1 MFHNFVINKKM
12 NKKIKI
18 TSDYDLGWKEIIQKY
33 FEDGMKLLYP
43 ELDKIIDYKK
53 GYKFLDKEI
62 SEIIGSNKKNKK
74 VVDSLVE
81 VHLKNGEEKWL
92 LLHIEFQQAK
102 EKEFEIRI
110 YIYNYRIFNKYKKET
125 ISFVI
130 LGDKDKNWRP
140 NEYKIE
146 YPEFLLHFKYK
157 LVKLI
162 DFETKKDELL
172 KSKNP
177 FALIILSHL
186 KRLEAGNDVVKQF
199 RIKKEL
205 VKNLYNLG
213 FNKNDI
219 RNIIEFIDCL
229 FQLPK
234 ELEEE
239 YIEEI
244 RKYEEVKRMPLML
257 TAEKLGIEK
266 GIKKGIK
273 KGIGLGREQGM
284 YEITKRMYSK
294 GFDLKTIIE
303 ATGLSEKKIKKII
316 KNKNQ

>member
-1 MFHNFVINKKM
+1 M

-266 GIKKGIK
+266 GI
-273 KGIGLGREQGM
+273 GLGREQGM
-284 YEITKRMYSK
+284 YEVAKRMYSK
-294 GFDLKTIIE
+294 G
-303 ATGLSEKKIKKII
+303 
-316 KNKNQ
+316 

>member
-1 MFHNFVINKKM
+1 M

-266 GIKKGIK
+266 GIKKGI
-273 KGIGLGREQGM
+273 GLGREQGM
-284 YEITKRMYSK
+284 YEVAKRMYSK
-294 GFDLKTIIE
+294 GFDLKTIID

>member
-1 MFHNFVINKKM
+1 M

-205 VKNLYNLG
+205 VKNLYDLG

-266 GIKKGIK
+266 GI
-273 KGIGLGREQGM
+273 GLGREQGM
-284 YEITKRMYSK
+284 YEVAKRMYSK
-294 GFDLKTIIE
+294 GFDLKTIID

>member
-1 MFHNFVINKKM
+1 M

-205 VKNLYNLG
+205 VKNLYDLG

-266 GIKKGIK
+266 GIKKGI
-273 KGIGLGREQGM
+273 GLGREQGM
-284 YEITKRMYSK
+284 YEVAKRMYSK
-294 GFDLKTIIE
+294 GFDLKTIID

>member
-1 MFHNFVINKKM
+1 M

-266 GIKKGIK
+266 G
-273 KGIGLGREQGM
+273 
-284 YEITKRMYSK
+284 
-294 GFDLKTIIE
+294 
-303 ATGLSEKKIKKII
+303 
-316 KNKNQ
+316 

>member
-1 MFHNFVINKKM
+1 M

-266 GIKKGIK
+266 GI
-273 KGIGLGREQGM
+273 GLGREQGM
-284 YEITKRMYSK
+284 YEVAKRMYSK
-294 GFDLKTIIE
+294 GFDLKTIID